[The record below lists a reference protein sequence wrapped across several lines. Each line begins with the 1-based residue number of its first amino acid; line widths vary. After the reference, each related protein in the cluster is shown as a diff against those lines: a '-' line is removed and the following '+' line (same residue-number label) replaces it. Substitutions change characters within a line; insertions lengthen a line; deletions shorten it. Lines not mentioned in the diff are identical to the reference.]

1 MATKVASLF
10 AEIGLQDTLTSGLKK
25 AEGSLDKIAS
35 KGKSVGDA
43 ISKGL
48 GAATKLTLPLTVG
61 LGFGIKAASDFE
73 GALVEVRARTGA
85 TAKEMDKVRGAALA
99 MGKTGRASART
110 ATEAMLELL
119 TSGQDVNE
127 AVSSL
132 PHVFNLS
139 AAGAI
144 EMGRAADGVTDTLA
158 QFNLGVDEMANVVDS
173 LVKGAA
179 VSSADVGDLLDSLA
193 NVGPVAANFGMS
205 VDEVVASLAVLAEN
219 GIKGAEAGTQFKSM
233 LTQMNTKEAKAQLDE
248 LGVSLTDAEG
258 NFRPLN
264 NVLGDLKKAVENLP
278 EAEKATVIK
287 TIAGAYGQVALTALL
302 GGVSIETMNQKMRE
316 SVGAAET
323 AMNMS
328 QGFGNKLEILK
339 NKIETAVLP
348 VLGKL
353 VTDTLTPMAD
363 EFGTTVDNVSKW
375 IDANPE
381 LANTLTRV
389 LTVVAIGIPALNILA
404 GAIGAIGTLLS
415 AGGAVLGGLAALAT
429 ALAPVAL
436 AFGAVALAGAA
447 ANEVIRLFSAGNS
460 WNPEP
465 EIVQDPVKASKLK
478 QEFERKVEFNKAT
491 KGMSPEDR
499 LKYGIASAPDSQTNA
514 FLGGEFAPDPSS
526 KIYAALLNGGE
537 KAAGNIDKVITKG
550 VGPSPE
556 LKATTIFPNMPA
568 WQAVA
573 AMVSNI
579 SVTLRGG
586 ATAEIAG
593 KSGYALEKRA
603 SGGPVFG
610 GGAYLVGEQ
619 GPELFVPQ
627 TSGTVVPNSA
637 LRGGGGNQIIQ
648 LQLDGRT
655 IYEVVMN
662 ERGQRRN
669 FREF

>member
-73 GALVEVRARTGA
+73 GALVEVQARTGA
-85 TAKEMDKVRGAALA
+85 TAKEMDKVRNAALA
-99 MGKTGRASART
+99 MGKSGRSSAHA

-144 EMGRAADGVTDTLA
+144 EMGRAAEGVTDTLA
-158 QFNLGVDEMANVVDS
+158 QFNLGVEDMADVVDT

-264 NVLGDLKKAVENLP
+264 NVLGDLKKAVEGLP

-323 AMNMS
+323 ATSMTE
-328 QGFGNKLEILK
+328 GFGNKLNTLK
-339 NKIETAVLP
+339 NKIETAVMP
-348 VLGKL
+348 VLENL
-353 VTDTLTPMAD
+353 ITNSLSPMAD
-363 EFGTTVDNVSKW
+363 ELSDTVTNVANW

-389 LTVVAIGIPALNILA
+389 LAVVAIGIPAVNILA
-404 GAIGAIGTLLS
+404 GAIGAIGTLLG
-415 AGGAVLGGLAALAT
+415 AGGAVLTGLAGLAAALSPVLIALAGIAAVGGLAIG
-429 ALAPVAL
+429 V
-436 AFGAVALAGAA
+436 LAGVGDAA
-447 ANEVIRLFSAGNS
+447 A
-460 WNPEP
+460 
-465 EIVQDPVKASKLK
+465 
-478 QEFERKVEFNKAT
+478 
-491 KGMSPEDR
+491 
-499 LKYGIASAPDSQTNA
+499 
-514 FLGGEFAPDPSS
+514 
-526 KIYAALLNGGE
+526 
-537 KAAGNIDKVITKG
+537 G
-550 VGPSPE
+550 VGKLIHGDAE
-556 LKATTIFPNMPA
+556 LKASEETRMRERQGAFGSLEDQFMNRIAWGDTAGAQSFLTEGRMRLPMPTEYVKA
-568 WQAVA
+568 IDEGGKVA
-573 AMVSNI
+573 AATIATGIKGITIPADKNSFIEAANAMASILSGVRLG
-579 SVTLRGG
+579 VAGG
-586 ATAEIAG
+586 LITGTEGSMIKG
-593 KSGYALEKRA
+593 KRA

-610 GGAYLVGEQ
+610 GEAYLVGEQ

>member
-73 GALVEVRARTGA
+73 GALVEVQARTGA
-85 TAKEMDKVRGAALA
+85 TAKEMDKVRNAALA
-99 MGKTGRASART
+99 MGKSGRSSAHA

-158 QFNLGVDEMANVVDS
+158 QFNLGVEDMADVVDT

-264 NVLGDLKKAVENLP
+264 NVLGDLKKAVEGLP

-323 AMNMS
+323 ATSMTE
-328 QGFGNKLEILK
+328 GFGNKLNTLK
-339 NKIETAVLP
+339 NKIETAVMP
-348 VLGKL
+348 VLENL
-353 VTDTLTPMAD
+353 ITNSLSPMAD
-363 EFGTTVDNVSKW
+363 ELSDTVTNVANW

-389 LTVVAIGIPALNILA
+389 LAVVAIGIPAVNILA
-404 GAIGAIGTLLS
+404 GAIGAIGTLLG
-415 AGGAVLGGLAALAT
+415 AGGAVLTGLAGLAAALSPVLIALAGIAAVGGLAIG
-429 ALAPVAL
+429 V
-436 AFGAVALAGAA
+436 LAGVGDAA
-447 ANEVIRLFSAGNS
+447 A
-460 WNPEP
+460 
-465 EIVQDPVKASKLK
+465 
-478 QEFERKVEFNKAT
+478 
-491 KGMSPEDR
+491 
-499 LKYGIASAPDSQTNA
+499 
-514 FLGGEFAPDPSS
+514 
-526 KIYAALLNGGE
+526 
-537 KAAGNIDKVITKG
+537 G
-550 VGPSPE
+550 VGKLIHGDAE
-556 LKATTIFPNMPA
+556 LKASEETRMRERQGAFGSLEDQFRNRVAWGDTAGAQSFLTEGRMRLPMPTEYVKA
-568 WQAVA
+568 IDEGGKVA
-573 AMVSNI
+573 AATIATGIKGITIPADKNSFIEAANAMASILSGVRLG
-579 SVTLRGG
+579 VAGG
-586 ATAEIAG
+586 LITGTEGSMIKG
-593 KSGYALEKRA
+593 KRA

-610 GGAYLVGEQ
+610 GEAYLVGEQ

>member
-73 GALVEVRARTGA
+73 GALVEVQARTGA
-85 TAKEMDKVRGAALA
+85 TAKEMDKVRNAALA
-99 MGKTGRASART
+99 MGKSGRSSAHA

-158 QFNLGVDEMANVVDS
+158 QFNLGVEDMADVVDT

-264 NVLGDLKKAVENLP
+264 NVLGDLKKAVEGLP

-323 AMNMS
+323 ATSMTE
-328 QGFGNKLEILK
+328 GFGNKLNTLK
-339 NKIETAVLP
+339 NKIETAVMP
-348 VLGKL
+348 VLENL
-353 VTDTLTPMAD
+353 ITNSLSPMAD
-363 EFGTTVDNVSKW
+363 ELSDTVTNVANW

-389 LTVVAIGIPALNILA
+389 LAVVAIGIPAVNILA
-404 GAIGAIGTLLS
+404 GAIGAIGTLLG
-415 AGGAVLGGLAALAT
+415 AGGAVLTGLAGLAAALSPVLIALAGIAAVGGLAIG
-429 ALAPVAL
+429 V
-436 AFGAVALAGAA
+436 LAGVGDAA
-447 ANEVIRLFSAGNS
+447 A
-460 WNPEP
+460 
-465 EIVQDPVKASKLK
+465 
-478 QEFERKVEFNKAT
+478 
-491 KGMSPEDR
+491 
-499 LKYGIASAPDSQTNA
+499 
-514 FLGGEFAPDPSS
+514 
-526 KIYAALLNGGE
+526 
-537 KAAGNIDKVITKG
+537 G
-550 VGPSPE
+550 VGKLIHGDAE
-556 LKATTIFPNMPA
+556 LKASEETRMRERQGAFGSLEDQFMNRIAWGDTAGAQSFLTEGRMRLPMPTEYVKA
-568 WQAVA
+568 IDEGGKVA
-573 AMVSNI
+573 AATIATGIKGITIPADKSSFIEAANAMASILSGVRLG
-579 SVTLRGG
+579 VAGG
-586 ATAEIAG
+586 LITGTEGSMIKG
-593 KSGYALEKRA
+593 KRA

-610 GGAYLVGEQ
+610 GEAYLVGEQ

>member
-10 AEIGLQDTLTSGLKK
+10 AEIGLEDTLTSGLKK

-73 GALVEVRARTGA
+73 GALVEVQARTGA
-85 TAKEMDKVRGAALA
+85 TAKEMDKVRNAALA
-99 MGKTGRASART
+99 MGKSGRSSAHA

-158 QFNLGVDEMANVVDS
+158 QFNLGVEDMADVVDT

-193 NVGPVAANFGMS
+193 NVGPVAANFGMG
-205 VDEVVASLAVLAEN
+205 VDDVVAALAVLAEN

-233 LTQMNTKEAKAQLDE
+233 LTNMNTTEAKNQLDN
-248 LGVSLTDAEG
+248 LGVALTDAKG

-264 NVLGDLKKAVENLP
+264 GVLADLKKAIEDLP
-278 EAEKATVIK
+278 EAERAEVIK
-287 TIAGAYGQVALTALL
+287 KIAGAYGQVALTALL
-302 GGVSIETMNQKMRE
+302 GSNTIDSMNKKMKD

-323 AMNMS
+323 AVNMTE
-328 QGFGNKLEILK
+328 GFGNKLNTLK
-339 NKIETAVLP
+339 NKIETAVMP
-348 VLGKL
+348 VLENL
-353 VTDTLTPMAD
+353 ITNSLSPMAD
-363 EFGTTVDNVSKW
+363 ELSDTVTNVANW

-389 LTVVAIGIPALNILA
+389 LAVVAIGIPAVNILA
-404 GAIGAIGTLLS
+404 GAIGAIGTLLG
-415 AGGAVLGGLAALAT
+415 AGSTVIAGLGSLVVALAPVGLALAGIAALGGLAGLAIAGVGEAAAGIGKLIHGDAQLKAEEEARMRERQAYLGGNPNSGLSFDAQFRIAGVNRDSQAQGALIAGGYRPMMPTGTVEAMSKAAEKVGTSITT
-429 ALAPVAL
+429 ALAP
-436 AFGAVALAGAA
+436 
-447 ANEVIRLFSAGNS
+447 
-460 WNPEP
+460 
-465 EIVQDPVKASKLK
+465 
-478 QEFERKVEFNKAT
+478 
-491 KGMSPEDR
+491 
-499 LKYGIASAPDSQTNA
+499 GI
-514 FLGGEFAPDPSS
+514 
-526 KIYAALLNGGE
+526 K
-537 KAAGNIDKVITKG
+537 
-550 VGPSPE
+550 PSPE
-556 LKATTIFPNMPA
+556 LKVTTIFPNMPA

-603 SGGPVFG
+603 SGGPVRG
-610 GGAYLVGEQ
+610 GGAYLVGES
-619 GPELFVPQ
+619 GTELFVPQ
-627 TSGTVVPNSA
+627 TSGYIVPNNA
-637 LRGGGGNQIIQ
+637 LRGGGNQIIQ

>member
-73 GALVEVRARTGA
+73 GALVEVQARTGA
-85 TAKEMDKVRGAALA
+85 TAKEMDKVRNAALA
-99 MGKTGRASART
+99 MGKSGRSSAHA

-158 QFNLGVDEMANVVDS
+158 QFNLGVEDMADVVDT

-264 NVLGDLKKAVENLP
+264 NVLGDLKKAVEGLP

-323 AMNMS
+323 ATSMTE
-328 QGFGNKLEILK
+328 GFGNKLNTLK
-339 NKIETAVLP
+339 NKIETAVMP
-348 VLGKL
+348 VLENL
-353 VTDTLTPMAD
+353 ITNSLSPMAD
-363 EFGTTVDNVSKW
+363 ELSDTVTNVANW

-389 LTVVAIGIPALNILA
+389 LAVVAIGIPAVNILA
-404 GAIGAIGTLLS
+404 GAIGAIGTLLG
-415 AGGAVLGGLAALAT
+415 AGGAVLTGLAGLAAALSPVLIALAGIAAVGGLAIG
-429 ALAPVAL
+429 V
-436 AFGAVALAGAA
+436 LAGVGDAA
-447 ANEVIRLFSAGNS
+447 A
-460 WNPEP
+460 
-465 EIVQDPVKASKLK
+465 
-478 QEFERKVEFNKAT
+478 
-491 KGMSPEDR
+491 
-499 LKYGIASAPDSQTNA
+499 
-514 FLGGEFAPDPSS
+514 
-526 KIYAALLNGGE
+526 
-537 KAAGNIDKVITKG
+537 G
-550 VGPSPE
+550 VGKLIHGDAE
-556 LKATTIFPNMPA
+556 LKASEETRMRERQGAFGSLEDQFMNRIAWGDTAGAQSFLTEGRMRLPMPTEYVKA
-568 WQAVA
+568 IDEGGKVA
-573 AMVSNI
+573 AATIATGIKGITIPADKNSFIEAANAMASILSGVRLG
-579 SVTLRGG
+579 VAGG
-586 ATAEIAG
+586 LITGTEGSMIKG
-593 KSGYALEKRA
+593 KRA

-610 GGAYLVGEQ
+610 GEAYLVGEQ

-627 TSGTVVPNSA
+627 TSGTVVTNSA

>member
-73 GALVEVRARTGA
+73 GALVEVQARTGA
-85 TAKEMDKVRGAALA
+85 TAKEMDKVRNAALA
-99 MGKTGRASART
+99 MGKSGRSSAHA

-264 NVLGDLKKAVENLP
+264 NVLGDLKKAVEGLP

-323 AMNMS
+323 ATSMTE
-328 QGFGNKLEILK
+328 GFGNKLNTLK
-339 NKIETAVLP
+339 NKIETAVMP
-348 VLGKL
+348 VLENL
-353 VTDTLTPMAD
+353 ITNSLSPMAD
-363 EFGTTVDNVSKW
+363 ELSDTVTNVANW

-389 LTVVAIGIPALNILA
+389 LAVVAIGIPAVNILA
-404 GAIGAIGTLLS
+404 GAIGAIGTLLG
-415 AGGAVLGGLAALAT
+415 AGGAVLTGLAGLAAALSPVLIALAGIAAVGGLAIG
-429 ALAPVAL
+429 V
-436 AFGAVALAGAA
+436 LAGVGDAA
-447 ANEVIRLFSAGNS
+447 A
-460 WNPEP
+460 
-465 EIVQDPVKASKLK
+465 
-478 QEFERKVEFNKAT
+478 
-491 KGMSPEDR
+491 
-499 LKYGIASAPDSQTNA
+499 
-514 FLGGEFAPDPSS
+514 
-526 KIYAALLNGGE
+526 
-537 KAAGNIDKVITKG
+537 G
-550 VGPSPE
+550 VGKLIHGDAE
-556 LKATTIFPNMPA
+556 LKASEETRMRERQGAFGSLEDQFRNRVAWGDTAGAQSFLTEGRMRLPMPTEYVKA
-568 WQAVA
+568 IDEGGKVA
-573 AMVSNI
+573 AATIATGIKGITIPADKSSFIEAANAMASILSGVRLG
-579 SVTLRGG
+579 VAGG
-586 ATAEIAG
+586 LITGTEGSMIKG
-593 KSGYALEKRA
+593 KRA

-610 GGAYLVGEQ
+610 GEAYLVGEQ